1 MLYISLEEKS
11 RVFKENMRNGG
22 KIKLKNDVT
31 VKAIK
36 IAVYFFSSLA
46 EMKTIF
52 WIQINILFEPK

>member
-1 MLYISLEEKS
+1 MRKYEKL
-11 RVFKENMRNGG
+11 G
-22 KIKLKNDVT
+22 KIKFKNDVT

>member
-1 MLYISLEEKS
+1 MFFI
-11 RVFKENMRNGG
+11 ENMRKRE
-22 KIKLKNDVT
+22 KIKLNNDAT

-36 IAVYFFSSLA
+36 IAVYFFGSLA